1 MYRGFYISANGM
13 INQQRII
20 DIISGNVANVHTA
33 GYKADTSI
41 NTTFDERLILVRGKN
56 NQTGNITYR
65 TQEIVRADLE
75 QGSFEYTGSRLDM
88 AIRGNVYFN
97 IQPYSKLYEDDG
109 EVLLTRNGQFNLDEE
124 GYLALGS
131 AGRVIGDDGEPIF
144 IGTADFSVMEDG
156 TINTEDGR
164 TFRLQLTYVDS
175 NEDIEKKGDNMFVNI
190 TGTNVIPEGEDYR
203 IIQGAY
209 ERSNVDITEETIDVL
224 AAQRLFEAC
233 STALSAID
241 SINQRA
247 ATEIASMR

>member
-20 DIISGNVANVHTA
+20 DIISSNVANVHTA

-56 NQTGNITYR
+56 NRTGNITYR
-65 TQEIVRADLE
+65 TQEVVRANLE

-97 IQPYSKLYEDDG
+97 VQPYSKLYEDDG

-131 AGRVIGDDGEPIF
+131 AGRVIADDGNPIQ
-144 IGTADFSVMEDG
+144 IGTADFSVAEDG
-156 TINTEDGR
+156 TITTEDGR
-164 TFRLQLTYVDS
+164 QYRLQLTYVDS
-175 NEDIEKKGDNMFVNI
+175 NQDIEKKGDNMFVNLS
-190 TGTNVIPEGEDYR
+190 GTNDIPPDEDYR

-233 STALSAID
+233 STALSTID
-241 SINQRA
+241 NINQKA
-247 ATEIASMR
+247 ATEIAALR